1 MPRNAK
7 SNQLGGK
14 RLSLMDRHL
23 SIPRTFTE
31 MFKGRQG
38 AEAVFVCYLLL
49 YYLYPLMEFGL
60 LGQEC

>member
-1 MPRNAK
+1 
-7 SNQLGGK
+7 
-14 RLSLMDRHL
+14 MDRHL

-60 LGQEC
+60 LGQECYK